1 MQRIGDSISVCD
13 SVTCKKLY
21 GYGYFC
27 QFGLQEVEIM
37 DLKKMVFVQIMFLCR
52 DMSSASSLKD
62 TMAIDMPPSSN
73 AEAYFGDEFYSVH
86 RLD

>member
-1 MQRIGDSISVCD
+1 
-13 SVTCKKLY
+13 
-21 GYGYFC
+21 
-27 QFGLQEVEIM
+27 M

-86 RLD
+86 RID